1 MIFGAI
7 QVAGGFMV
15 GIAWYK
21 LWRRRKDGIDTVE
34 DGKVVVGDAE
44 VGGRDKKDYLVW
56 FRSLRVGAVVGLIG
70 FMGVGL
76 SGHMQAQLMIHQ
88 QPLKMAAA
96 EAACHD
102 GTGFSVLSISSP
114 ARRTATKYTPSLRY
128 PAPSPS

>member
-1 MIFGAI
+1 
-7 QVAGGFMV
+7 MV

-34 DGKVVVGDAE
+34 DSKVVVGDAE

-96 EAACHD
+96 EAA
-102 GTGFSVLSISSP
+102 TTAP
-114 ARRTATKYTPSLRY
+114 ASRYCPYHPPVRRTATKYTPSLRY

>member
-56 FRSLRVGAVVGLIG
+56 FRSLASRRRGRPHRLYGRGA
-70 FMGVGL
+70 
-76 SGHMQAQLMIHQ
+76 
-88 QPLKMAAA
+88 
-96 EAACHD
+96 
-102 GTGFSVLSISSP
+102 
-114 ARRTATKYTPSLRY
+114 
-128 PAPSPS
+128 